1 MKLPLNQEVSS
12 KICYNHEK
20 DTVTRPIGVVPV
32 SYTHLVAA
40 PAAAPSTEGAS
51 SFCS

>member
-20 DTVTRPIGVVPV
+20 DTVTRPIGVFTQGPTI
-32 SYTHLVAA
+32 SWTK
-40 PAAAPSTEGAS
+40 EGHWLGH
-51 SFCS
+51 C

>member
-20 DTVTRPIGVVPV
+20 SLTKVEKTRPIGVVHKGP
-32 SYTHLVAA
+32 TMITGENLWRAN
-40 PAAAPSTEGAS
+40 
-51 SFCS
+51 

>member
-20 DTVTRPIGVVPV
+20 DTDTRQMGVVHKGPTISWTKGV
-32 SYTHLVAA
+32 HLL
-40 PAAAPSTEGAS
+40 GH
-51 SFCS
+51 